1 LERAS
6 IGHVHIIVASKEK
19 GQDIVQKL
27 KSQSEFNCGFIH
39 SDTPDGDR
47 EKIAGSWQKGELTL
61 LVSTTCGLLGNQ
73 NDSCRSVV
81 VVGLLYDLS
90 NVVQAIGRLRE
101 HNRSKGDATFQI
113 FINKCE
119 WFYRKQPAQVS
130 TAQKLE
136 VLGKM
141 NIGSTLDARKEVET
155 TFSEIGLR
163 QWLNTDHCLK
173 QSLRQVFG
181 YFCVDCGSCTNC
193 LNSIWNKP
201 TLGKMLKTE
210 IAATPNAVCDGRRN
224 LVTPGVPLPLS
235 IAGAPATPL
244 ATPAV
249 NRRVNPYSRPRP
261 RHTPKRKFD
270 ETLPKQNPIVVNAK
284 INVIQQ
290 QQSID
295 KREIAECFLQSLA
308 DRCRVCS
315 SRTCDGGCVSRKNH
329 LCTNCFSRGHFRKQC
344 PAPITKVL
352 GQKGCFRCW
361 RPRGNCKDAASCKK
375 VGFRLKALFYLTAKA
390 VNRTP
395 LSLVETIYNHDE
407 LWCDEISKIA
417 SKY

>member
-1 LERAS
+1 
-6 IGHVHIIVASKEK
+6 
-19 GQDIVQKL
+19 
-27 KSQSEFNCGFIH
+27 
-39 SDTPDGDR
+39 
-47 EKIAGSWQKGELTL
+47 
-61 LVSTTCGLLGNQ
+61 
-73 NDSCRSVV
+73 
-81 VVGLLYDLS
+81 
-90 NVVQAIGRLRE
+90 
-101 HNRSKGDATFQI
+101 
-113 FINKCE
+113 
-119 WFYRKQPAQVS
+119 
-130 TAQKLE
+130 
-136 VLGKM
+136 M

-244 ATPAV
+244 ATPVV

-295 KREIAECFLQSLA
+295 CKPSQ
-308 DRCRVCS
+308 
-315 SRTCDGGCVSRKNH
+315 
-329 LCTNCFSRGHFRKQC
+329 LCHAMRALCARHTHARR
-344 PAPITKVL
+344 
-352 GQKGCFRCW
+352 RW
-361 RPRGNCKDAASCKK
+361 R
-375 VGFRLKALFYLTAKA
+375 
-390 VNRTP
+390 
-395 LSLVETIYNHDE
+395 
-407 LWCDEISKIA
+407 W
-417 SKY
+417 